1 MRERHPDID
10 SYFKYRQCLEEAK
23 TYAGKIETSVY
34 LIDHLIEYHFNTTE
48 KYIFEHHL
56 ILRRS
61 LKIIANELNY
71 SYGYTRQLLLQSR
84 NKLDHLLLEHEKN
97 NQ

>member
-23 TYAGKIETSVY
+23 YYAGKIETSVY
-34 LIDHLIEYHFNTTE
+34 LIDHLIEYHFNNAE
-48 KYIFEHHL
+48 KYIFEQHL

-61 LKIIANELNY
+61 LKNISIELNY

-84 NKLDHLLLEHEKN
+84 DKLDYLLLEHKKN
-97 NQ
+97 NH